1 MGIIKRLSPEL
12 VKQIAA
18 GEVVERPASAIK
30 ELIDNSIDAL
40 ANKIQVQVLSNDGRS
55 FRVTDNGLGILP
67 DDIES
72 AFELHST
79 SKISTIEDLNS
90 IKTKGFRGEALAG
103 IASVSDLICQTRHQ
117 SENTATKAYF
127 DEHGKIIKEPTAL
140 ESGTSIEVFE
150 LFKKVPAR
158 LKFLKKPATE
168 LQAIQETVKA
178 LAIAHPEISF
188 NLKIL
193 DREVFMTTGSGNW
206 DITIKEVL
214 GNEIPFKYLRIEN
227 EEEKLELTGFIAPL
241 SYSRSDS
248 NSIITLVNQR
258 PIQCQILRKAVRD
271 VYSGMLP
278 KNKYPLVILNLRIS
292 PEQVDVNVHPT
303 KKEVRYE
310 DSGKI
315 YLLTKRSIEKHL
327 ILNSGALSS
336 DSSSSLKSEEKIKIE
351 IENIIDENKLKLDSE
366 ETDVQI
372 EKKPENTTAF
382 NNLKLISRPIKERIS
397 EDNSDLYLN
406 VSSLKFTMDREGK
419 AQNYRIENSSSTNFC
434 LKNEEFCLYGEFSS
448 TEKILRDSLMS
459 VLNQWMEEN
468 LPKFKKLEK
477 ELKESQK
484 ESQKESEGRSEE
496 QGKFLDLPESKR
508 KSKATGTHRKR
519 ISIETLEEIWQ
530 RDGWRCVYCG
540 KYVLHPS
547 LIKAALRAASVSP
560 ADWISKLTKDNKLIK
575 IHVLREHQATHDHR
589 IPVSKL
595 KSSAVNT
602 KENLCTCCKACNSEK
617 NASTDYSRW
626 QIKRFKPWEKGEKK
640 RIGRFE
646 FLGATS
652 SSEFKILSE
661 L

>member
-55 FRVTDNGLGILP
+55 FRVIDNGLGILP
-67 DDIES
+67 DDIEG

-90 IKTKGFRGEALAG
+90 IKTKGFRGEALAS
-103 IASVSDLICQTRHQ
+103 IASVSDLICKTKHQ
-117 SENTATKAYF
+117 SENTAIKAYF
-127 DEHGKIIKEPTAL
+127 HEHGKIVKEPTAL

-214 GNEIPFKYLRIEN
+214 GNEIPFKYLRIED
-227 EEEKLELTGFIAPL
+227 EEAKLELTGFIAPL

-315 YLLTKRSIEKHL
+315 YLLTKRSIERHL
-327 ILNSGALSS
+327 ILNSGVLSS
-336 DSSSSLKSEEKIKIE
+336 DSSSSLKSE
-351 IENIIDENKLKLDSE
+351 ENIIDENKLKLDSE

-372 EKKPENTTAF
+372 EKKLENTAVF
-382 NNLKLISRPIKERIS
+382 NNLKLTSRPIKERIP

-406 VSSLKFTMDREGK
+406 VSSLRFITDREGK

-468 LPKFKKLEK
+468 LSKFKKLEK

-484 ESQKESEGRSEE
+484 RNEE
-496 QGKFLDLPESKR
+496 QGKLLDLPENNK
-508 KSKATGTHRKR
+508 KARVTGTQRKR

-547 LIKAALRAASVSP
+547 LIKAALRAVSVSP
-560 ADWISKLTKDNKLIK
+560 SDWISKLTKDNKLIK

-602 KENLCTCCKACNSEK
+602 KENLYTCCKACNSEK
-617 NASTDYSRW
+617 SASTDYGRW
-626 QIKRFKPWEKGEKK
+626 QVKKFKPWEKGESK

-646 FLGATS
+646 FLGAAS